1 MRAKLSWCVLVIAA
15 ILQAPLGWAESSA
28 VDPLN
33 IARLLTQLHAT
44 DWAVRADAF
53 ERLRSDPTAL
63 ARPDVRSGLLDLLA
77 RENRVID
84 ATLRR
89 SHDQV
94 GLDEDFA
101 GYVDELGG
109 TVHGLADWNDPHQ
122 VCIFVRDVSHPDGAL
137 AATLAAHGKLI
148 AGCLIAE
155 VTGNDAGLTRAGA
168 AAVLVQALVMAE
180 PPLDSQTEQRARE
193 TIRRALRD
201 RSDAVRIATITAL
214 ADFGDESIVPDL
226 RIVAKSDPIL
236 SLRDYTALAITRM
249 RKRLNAAA
257 SF

>member
-1 MRAKLSWCVLVIAA
+1 MRAKVLGCVLMTAA
-15 ILQAPLGWAESSA
+15 ILWAPLCRGESSA
-28 VDPLN
+28 IDPLN

-44 DWAVRADAF
+44 DWAARADAF
-53 ERLRSDPTAL
+53 ERLRSDPSAL
-63 ARPDVRSGLLDLLA
+63 ARSDVRSALLDLLA
-77 RENRVID
+77 REDRIID
-84 ATLRR
+84 STLRR
-89 SHDQV
+89 SHEQE
-94 GLDEDFA
+94 GLDENFA

-109 TVHGLADWNDPHQ
+109 TVHGLADWNDSRQ

-155 VTGNDAGLTRAGA
+155 VSGNDAGLTRAGA
-168 AAVLVQALVMAE
+168 AAVLVQALSMAD
-180 PPLDSQTEQRARE
+180 PPIDPQTAQRARE

-201 RSDAVRIATITAL
+201 RSDAVRIATVTAL

-226 RIVAKSDPIL
+226 RLVAKSDPIL

-249 RKRLNAAA
+249 RKRLSAAA

>member
-15 ILQAPLGWAESSA
+15 ILQAPPGWAESSA
-28 VDPLN
+28 IDPLN

-44 DWAVRADAF
+44 EWAVRADAF

-63 ARPDVRSGLLDLLA
+63 GRPDVRSGLLDLLA
-77 RENRVID
+77 REDRAID

-89 SHDQV
+89 SRDQV

-109 TVHGLADWNDPHQ
+109 TVHKLADWNDPHQ

-148 AGCLIAE
+148 TGCLIAE

-168 AAVLVQALVMAE
+168 AAVLVQALVMAD

-201 RSDAVRIATITAL
+201 RSDAVRIATVTAL
-214 ADFGDESIVPDL
+214 ADFGDESIVPEL
-226 RIVAKSDPIL
+226 RLVAKSDPIL

-249 RKRLNAAA
+249 RKRLSAAA